1 LELVKRILF
10 GTKIQKNTI
19 IGTSFII
26 LLLKYDGFVRK
37 KYYICHQNII
47 FTPTTKKT
55 MSALISVIPILL
67 LIVLMMG
74 FKVSGYR
81 SAITTLIVTI
91 LLSLFAVPAMS
102 IIPEKYADTSI
113 LGITLWSI
121 VEGLL
126 KACFPIILIIICAIF
141 SYNILCETKEVETIK
156 AQFIQMTSD
165 KGLLVLLLTWGL
177 GGVLEGMAGFGTAVA
192 IPAAILIG
200 LGFKPMFS
208 AVICLVAN
216 TVAVGFG
223 AVGLPATTLANQVAA
238 SGVATPEELC
248 EVATFIILQ
257 LSLMFFI
264 TPFLILMMT
273 DKTKILKNI
282 CIALFVGTCS
292 IIVQFC
298 CAHWIGPETP
308 AILGSV
314 AAIFAMLIYNKLFI
328 HDENPADEV
337 IVEKKKLGIAKTLK
351 AWSVYGLIIFFILI
365 SSKIVPPVN
374 DLLSNTLVTKFDIPV
389 IGNTFKFGWLS
400 NAGLMIFL
408 GAVIGGMIQGMSL
421 SSLMNLLAKTTLNLQ
436 KTIVTICC
444 LVAIAMLMN
453 NTGMTND
460 IAKGLV
466 LLTGATFPFFAPLIG
481 SIGTFVTGSA
491 TNANILFGKLQATA
505 ASDLGLVNQ
514 GTFFGVT
521 GNETNWLAAANCAG
535 SEGGKLLSPQ
545 SIAIATAACNME
557 GQDGNIMR
565 KTMPFA
571 IFWILM
577 NGLIVFLGLHVI

>member
-1 LELVKRILF
+1 
-10 GTKIQKNTI
+10 
-19 IGTSFII
+19 
-26 LLLKYDGFVRK
+26 
-37 KYYICHQNII
+37 
-47 FTPTTKKT
+47 
-55 MSALISVIPILL
+55 MSALVSAIPILL

-74 FKVSGYR
+74 FKVSGYK
-81 SAITTLIVTI
+81 SAIVTLIVTVV
-91 LLSLFAVPAMS
+91 LALFAAPALG
-102 IIPEKYADTSI
+102 IVPEKYAQASI
-113 LGITLWSI
+113 VGITLWSV

-141 SYNILCETKEVETIK
+141 SYNILCETKEIETIK
-156 AQFIQMTSD
+156 TQFIQMTSD

-208 AVICLVAN
+208 AVICLIAN

-238 SGVATPEELC
+238 SGTATPEELC

-264 TPFLILMMT
+264 TPFLILMLT
-273 DKTKILKNI
+273 DKTKVIKNI
-282 CIALFVGTCS
+282 CIALFVGSFS

-298 CAHWIGPETP
+298 CAHFIGPETP

-314 AAIFAMLIYNKLFI
+314 AAIAAMLIYNKLFI
-328 HDENPADEV
+328 HDENPNDEV
-337 IVEKKKLGIAKTLK
+337 KVEKKNFGLVKTLK

-374 DLLSNTLVTKFDIPV
+374 ELLGSTLVTKFELPV

-408 GAVIGGMIQGMSL
+408 GAMIGGLIQGMSIGAL
-421 SSLMNLLAKTTLNLQ
+421 LKLLAKTTLNLQ
-436 KTIVTICC
+436 KTVVTICC
-444 LVAIAMLMN
+444 LVAMAMLMN
-453 NTGMTND
+453 NVGMTND

-466 LLTGATFPFFAPLIG
+466 MLTGVAFPFFAPLIG

-505 ASDLGLVNQ
+505 ATDLGLVNQ
-514 GTFFGVT
+514 GTFFGVS
-521 GNETNWLAAANCAG
+521 GSETNWLAAANCAG

-545 SIAIATAACNME
+545 SIAIATAACDME
-557 GQDGNIMR
+557 GQDGDIMR

-577 NGLIVFLGLHVI
+577 NGLMVFLGLHVI

>member
-1 LELVKRILF
+1 
-10 GTKIQKNTI
+10 
-19 IGTSFII
+19 
-26 LLLKYDGFVRK
+26 
-37 KYYICHQNII
+37 
-47 FTPTTKKT
+47 
-55 MSALISVIPILL
+55 MSALVCVIPILL

-74 FKVSGYR
+74 FNVSGYK
-81 SAITTLIVTI
+81 SAIITLIVTI
-91 LLSLFAVPAMS
+91 ILALFAAPAMG
-102 IIPEKYADTSI
+102 IVPEKYAEVGI
-113 LGITLWSI
+113 YGITLWSVI
-121 VEGLL
+121 EGLL

-141 SYNILCETKEVETIK
+141 SYNILCETKEIETIK
-156 AQFIQMTSD
+156 TQFIQMTSD

-238 SGVATPEELC
+238 SGVAMPEELC

-257 LSLMFFI
+257 LSPMFFI

-273 DKTKILKNI
+273 DRTKIVKNI
-282 CIALFVGTCS
+282 FIALFVGSFS
-292 IIVQFC
+292 IVVQFC
-298 CAHWIGPETP
+298 CAYFIGPETP

-314 AAIFAMLIYNKLFI
+314 AAIIAMLIYNKLFI
-328 HDENPADEV
+328 RNESPAEEV
-337 IVEKKKLGIAKTLK
+337 HVEKKKFGTTKTLK

-365 SSKIVPPVN
+365 SSKIVPPIN
-374 DLLSNTLVTKFDIPV
+374 ELLNQTLVTKFDLPI

-408 GAVIGGMIQGMSL
+408 GAVIGGLIQGMSL
-421 SSLMNLLAKTTLNLQ
+421 SKLMKLLANTTLNLQ
-436 KTIVTICC
+436 KTVVTICC
-444 LVAIAMLMN
+444 LVAMAMLMN

-466 LLTGATFPFFAPLIG
+466 LLTGAAFPFFAPLIG

-545 SIAIATAACNME
+545 SIAIATAACDME
-557 GQDGNIMR
+557 GQDGDIMR

-577 NGLIVFLGLHVI
+577 NGLMVFLGLHVI

>member
-1 LELVKRILF
+1 
-10 GTKIQKNTI
+10 
-19 IGTSFII
+19 
-26 LLLKYDGFVRK
+26 
-37 KYYICHQNII
+37 
-47 FTPTTKKT
+47 
-55 MSALISVIPILL
+55 
-67 LIVLMMG
+67 MMG
-74 FKVSGYR
+74 FKVSGYK
-81 SAITTLIVTI
+81 SAIVTLIVTI
-91 LLSLFAVPAMS
+91 LLALFAAPSLGIV
-102 IIPEKYADTSI
+102 PEKFADASI
-113 LGITLWSI
+113 VGVSIWSV

-141 SYNILCETKEVETIK
+141 SYNILCETKEIETIK
-156 AQFIQMTSD
+156 TQFIQMTSD

-238 SGVATPEELC
+238 EGVASPEMLC
-248 EVATFIILQ
+248 EVATFIIVQ
-257 LSLMFFI
+257 LALMFYI

-273 DKTKILKNI
+273 DRKKVVKNI
-282 CIALFVGTCS
+282 TLALFVGTFS
-292 IIVQFC
+292 ILVQFC
-298 CAHWIGPETP
+298 CAHFIGPETP

-314 AAIFAMLIYNKLFI
+314 AAIIAMLIYNKLFI
-328 HDENPADEV
+328 HDEDASDEV
-337 IVEKKKLGIAKTLK
+337 IVEKKKFGTAKTLK

-365 SSKIVPPVN
+365 SSKIVPAIN
-374 DLLSNTLVTKFDIPV
+374 TALNSTLVTQFNLPV
-389 IGNTFKFGWLS
+389 TGNTFKFGWLS

-408 GAVIGGMIQGMSL
+408 GAVIGGMIQGL
-421 SSLMNLLAKTTLNLQ
+421 SFGKLMKLLCKTTINLQ
-436 KTIVTICC
+436 KTAVTICC
-444 LVAIAMLMN
+444 LVAMAMLMN

-466 LLTGATFPFFAPLIG
+466 ALTGTFFPFFAPLIG

-514 GTFFGVT
+514 GTFFGVS

-545 SIAIATAACNME
+545 SIAIATAACDME
-557 GQDGNIMR
+557 GQDGEIMR

-577 NGLIVFLGLHVI
+577 NGLMVFLGLHVF

>member
-1 LELVKRILF
+1 
-10 GTKIQKNTI
+10 
-19 IGTSFII
+19 
-26 LLLKYDGFVRK
+26 
-37 KYYICHQNII
+37 
-47 FTPTTKKT
+47 
-55 MSALISVIPILL
+55 MSALVSAIPILL

-74 FKVSGYR
+74 FKVSGYK
-81 SAITTLIVTI
+81 SAIITLIVTVV
-91 LLSLFAVPAMS
+91 LALFATPALG
-102 IIPEKYADTSI
+102 IVPEKYAQASI
-113 LGITLWSI
+113 VGITLWSV

-141 SYNILCETKEVETIK
+141 SYNILCETKEIETIK
-156 AQFIQMTSD
+156 TQFIQMTSD

-208 AVICLVAN
+208 AVICLIAN

-238 SGVATPEELC
+238 SGTATPEELC

-264 TPFLILMMT
+264 TPFLILMLT
-273 DKTKILKNI
+273 DKTKVVKNI
-282 CIALFVGTCS
+282 CIALFVGSFS

-298 CAHWIGPETP
+298 CAHFIGPETP

-314 AAIFAMLIYNKLFI
+314 AAIAAMLIYNKLFI
-328 HDENPADEV
+328 HDESANDTV
-337 IVEKKKLGIAKTLK
+337 QIEKKNFGLVKTLK

-374 DLLSNTLVTKFDIPV
+374 ELLGSTLVTKFELPV

-408 GAVIGGMIQGMSL
+408 GAMIGGLIQGMSIGAL
-421 SSLMNLLAKTTLNLQ
+421 LKLLAKTTLNLQ
-436 KTIVTICC
+436 KTVVTICC
-444 LVAIAMLMN
+444 LVAMAMLMN
-453 NTGMTND
+453 NVGMTND

-466 LLTGATFPFFAPLIG
+466 MLTGVAFPFFAPLIG

-505 ASDLGLVNQ
+505 ATDLGLVNQ
-514 GTFFGVT
+514 GTFFGVS
-521 GNETNWLAAANCAG
+521 GSETNWLAAANCAG

-545 SIAIATAACNME
+545 SIAIATAACDME
-557 GQDGNIMR
+557 GQDGDIMR

-577 NGLIVFLGLHVI
+577 NGLMVFLGLHVI

>member
-1 LELVKRILF
+1 
-10 GTKIQKNTI
+10 
-19 IGTSFII
+19 
-26 LLLKYDGFVRK
+26 
-37 KYYICHQNII
+37 
-47 FTPTTKKT
+47 
-55 MSALISVIPILL
+55 MSALVSVIPILL

-81 SAITTLIVTI
+81 SAIITLIVTI
-91 LLSLFAVPAMS
+91 LLALFAAPAMG
-102 IIPEKYADTSI
+102 IIPEKFANASI
-113 LGITLWSI
+113 FGITIWSV

-126 KACFPIILIIICAIF
+126 KACFPIILIIICAIY
-141 SYNILCETKEVETIK
+141 SYNILCETKEIETIK
-156 AQFIQMTSD
+156 TQFIQMTSD

-208 AVICLVAN
+208 AVICLIAN

-238 SGVATPEELC
+238 EGVASPEMLC
-248 EVATFIILQ
+248 EVATFIIIQ
-257 LSLMFFI
+257 LALMFYI

-273 DKTKILKNI
+273 DRKKIVKNI
-282 CIALFVGTCS
+282 SLALFVGTFS

-298 CAHWIGPETP
+298 CAHFIGPETP

-314 AAIFAMLIYNKLFI
+314 AAIIAMLIYNKLFI
-328 HDENPADEV
+328 REEAAADEV
-337 IVEKKKLGIAKTLK
+337 KVEKKSFGLSKTLK

-365 SSKIVPPVN
+365 SSKIVPSIN
-374 DLLSNTLVTKFDIPV
+374 ELLNKTLVTQFSLPV
-389 IGNTFKFGWLS
+389 TGNGFKFGWLS

-408 GAVIGGMIQGMSL
+408 GATIGGMVQGMSFGK
-421 SSLMNLLAKTTLNLQ
+421 LMKLLAKTTINLQ
-436 KTIVTICC
+436 KTAVTICC
-444 LVAIAMLMN
+444 LVAMAMLMN

-466 LLTGATFPFFAPLIG
+466 ALTGSFFPFFAPLIG

-505 ASDLGLVNQ
+505 ASDLGLVNNS
-514 GTFFGVT
+514 TFFGVP

-557 GQDGNIMR
+557 GQDGDIMR

-577 NGLIVFLGLHVI
+577 NGLMVFLGLHVF

>member
-1 LELVKRILF
+1 M
-10 GTKIQKNTI
+10 T
-19 IGTSFII
+19 
-26 LLLKYDGFVRK
+26 
-37 KYYICHQNII
+37 
-47 FTPTTKKT
+47 
-55 MSALISVIPILL
+55 ALISVIPILL

-74 FKVSGYR
+74 FKVSGYK
-81 SAITTLIVTI
+81 SAIITLIVTI
-91 LLSLFAVPAMS
+91 LLALFAVPSMG
-102 IIPEKYADTSI
+102 IIPEKFADVSI
-113 LGITLWSI
+113 YGITLWSV
-121 VEGLL
+121 VEGFL
-126 KACFPIILIIICAIF
+126 KACFTIILIIICAIF
-141 SYNILCETKEVETIK
+141 SYNILCETKEIETIK
-156 AQFIQMTSD
+156 TQFIQMTSD

-273 DKTKILKNI
+273 DRTKILKNLT
-282 CIALFVGTCS
+282 IALFVGTFS
-292 IIVQFC
+292 IVVQFC
-298 CAHWIGPETP
+298 CAHFIGPETP

-314 AAIFAMLIYNKLFI
+314 AAIIAMLIYNKLFI

-337 IVEKKKLGIAKTLK
+337 IVEKKKTVSTSLQFGTVKTLK

-374 DLLSNTLVTKFDIPV
+374 ELLNNTLVTKFDLPV

-408 GAVIGGMIQGMSL
+408 GAVIGGLIQGMSFGR
-421 SSLMNLLAKTTLNLQ
+421 LMKLLAKTTLNLQ
-436 KTIVTICC
+436 KTVVTICC
-444 LVAIAMLMN
+444 LVAMAMLMN

-466 LLTGATFPFFAPLIG
+466 MLTGAAFPFFAPLIG

-514 GTFFGVT
+514 GTFFGVS

-535 SEGGKLLSPQ
+535 SEGGKLLSP
-545 SIAIATAACNME
+545 
-557 GQDGNIMR
+557 
-565 KTMPFA
+565 
-571 IFWILM
+571 
-577 NGLIVFLGLHVI
+577 

>member
-1 LELVKRILF
+1 MAA
-10 GTKIQKNTI
+10 I
-19 IGTSFII
+19 ISAIPVI
-26 LLLKYDGFVRK
+26 LLF
-37 KYYICHQNII
+37 
-47 FTPTTKKT
+47 
-55 MSALISVIPILL
+55 
-67 LIVLMMG
+67 VLMMG
-74 FKVSGYR
+74 LRVSGWK
-81 SAITTLIVTI
+81 SALITLIVTI
-91 LLSLFAVPAMS
+91 LLSLFAAPALG
-102 IIPEKYADTSI
+102 IIPEKYAEASI
-113 LGITLWSI
+113 YAVTGWSV

-141 SYNILCETKEVETIK
+141 SYNILCETKEIETIK
-156 AQFIQMTSD
+156 TQFIQLTPD
-165 KGLLVLLLTWGL
+165 KGLLVLLLTWGF

-223 AVGLPATTLANQVAA
+223 AVGLPATTLANQVADGTA
-238 SGVATPEELC
+238 SPEMLS

-257 LSLMFFI
+257 LSLMFYI

-273 DKTKILKNI
+273 DRKKILKNI
-282 CIALFVGTCS
+282 AIALFVGTFS

-298 CAHWIGPETP
+298 CAHFLGPETP

-314 AAIFAMLIYNKLFI
+314 AAIIAMLIYNKLFI

-337 IVEKKKLGIAKTLK
+337 IVEKKKFGTAKTLR

-374 DLLSNTLVTKFDIPV
+374 ELLKTTLVTKFDMPV
-389 IGNTFKFGWLS
+389 IGNTFSFGWLS

-408 GAVIGGMIQGMSL
+408 GAVLGGMIQGL
-421 SSLMNLLAKTTLNLQ
+421 SFRKLMRMLAKTTIALQ
-436 KTIVTICC
+436 KTALTICC
-444 LVAIAMLMN
+444 LVALAMLMN
-453 NTGMTND
+453 NTGMTLA
-460 IAKGLV
+460 IATGLV
-466 LLTGATFPFFAPLIG
+466 ALTGPVYPFFAPLIG

-491 TNANILFGKLQATA
+491 TSANILFGKLQAA
-505 ASDLGLVNQ
+505 AAGQLGLVND

-521 GNETNWLAAANCAG
+521 GNETNWLASANCAG

-545 SIAIATAACNME
+545 SIAIATAACDME
-557 GQDGNIMR
+557 GQDGDIMR
-565 KTMPFA
+565 KTLPFA

-577 NGLIVFLGLHVI
+577 NGLMVFLGLHVI

>member
-1 LELVKRILF
+1 
-10 GTKIQKNTI
+10 
-19 IGTSFII
+19 
-26 LLLKYDGFVRK
+26 
-37 KYYICHQNII
+37 
-47 FTPTTKKT
+47 
-55 MSALISVIPILL
+55 MSALVSAIPILL

-74 FKVSGYR
+74 FKVSGYK
-81 SAITTLIVTI
+81 SAIVTLIVTVV
-91 LLSLFAVPAMS
+91 LALFAAPALG
-102 IIPEKYADTSI
+102 IVPEKYAQASI
-113 LGITLWSI
+113 VGITLWSV

-141 SYNILCETKEVETIK
+141 SYNILCETKEIETIK
-156 AQFIQMTSD
+156 TQFIQMTSD

-208 AVICLVAN
+208 AVICLIAN

-238 SGVATPEELC
+238 SGTATPEELC

-264 TPFLILMMT
+264 TPFLILMLT
-273 DKTKILKNI
+273 DKTKVIKNI
-282 CIALFVGTCS
+282 CIALFVGSFS

-298 CAHWIGPETP
+298 CAHFIGPETP

-314 AAIFAMLIYNKLFI
+314 AAIAAMLIYNKLFI
-328 HDENPADEV
+328 HDESANDTV
-337 IVEKKKLGIAKTLK
+337 QIEKKNFGLVKTLK

-374 DLLSNTLVTKFDIPV
+374 ELLGSTLVTKFDLPV

-408 GAVIGGMIQGMSL
+408 GAVIGGLIQGMSIGAL
-421 SSLMNLLAKTTLNLQ
+421 LKLLAKTTLNLQ
-436 KTIVTICC
+436 KTVVTICC
-444 LVAIAMLMN
+444 LVAMAMLMN
-453 NTGMTND
+453 NVGMTND

-466 LLTGATFPFFAPLIG
+466 MLTGVAFPFFAPLIG

-505 ASDLGLVNQ
+505 ATDLGLVNQ
-514 GTFFGVT
+514 GTFFGVS
-521 GNETNWLAAANCAG
+521 GSETNWLAAANCAG

-545 SIAIATAACNME
+545 SIAIATAACDME
-557 GQDGNIMR
+557 GQDGDIMR

-577 NGLIVFLGLHVI
+577 NGLMVFLGLHVI

>member
-1 LELVKRILF
+1 
-10 GTKIQKNTI
+10 
-19 IGTSFII
+19 
-26 LLLKYDGFVRK
+26 
-37 KYYICHQNII
+37 
-47 FTPTTKKT
+47 
-55 MSALISVIPILL
+55 MSALVSAIPILL

-74 FKVSGYR
+74 FKVSGYK
-81 SAITTLIVTI
+81 SAIITLAVTI
-91 LLSLFAVPAMS
+91 VLALFAVPALG
-102 IIPEKYADTSI
+102 IVPEKYAGVSI
-113 LGITLWSI
+113 YGITLWSV

-141 SYNILCETKEVETIK
+141 SYNILCETREIETIK
-156 AQFIQMTSD
+156 TQFIQMTSD

-273 DKTKILKNI
+273 DRTKIVKNVS
-282 CIALFVGTCS
+282 IALFVGTFS

-314 AAIFAMLIYNKLFI
+314 AAIIAMLIYNKLFI
-328 HDENPADEV
+328 RDEDAKDEV
-337 IVEKKKLGIAKTLK
+337 IVEKHKFGLAKTLK

-374 DLLSNTLVTKFDIPV
+374 ELLNQTLVTKFDLPV

-400 NAGLMIFL
+400 NAGLMILL

-421 SSLMNLLAKTTLNLQ
+421 GSLMKLLAKTTVNLQ
-436 KTIVTICC
+436 KTVVTICC
-444 LVAIAMLMN
+444 LVAMAMLMN

-466 LLTGATFPFFAPLIG
+466 LLTGAAFPFFAPLIG

-505 ASDLGLVNQ
+505 AADLGLVNQ
-514 GTFFGVT
+514 GSFFGVT

-545 SIAIATAACNME
+545 SIAIATAACDME
-557 GQDGNIMR
+557 GQDGDIMR

-571 IFWILM
+571 VFWILM
-577 NGLIVFLGLHVI
+577 NGLMVFLGLHVI

>member
-1 LELVKRILF
+1 
-10 GTKIQKNTI
+10 
-19 IGTSFII
+19 
-26 LLLKYDGFVRK
+26 
-37 KYYICHQNII
+37 
-47 FTPTTKKT
+47 
-55 MSALISVIPILL
+55 MSALVSAIPILL

-74 FKVSGYR
+74 FKVSGYK
-81 SAITTLIVTI
+81 SAIVTLIVTVV
-91 LLSLFAVPAMS
+91 LALFAAPALG
-102 IIPEKYADTSI
+102 IVPEKYAQASI
-113 LGITLWSI
+113 VGITLWSV

-141 SYNILCETKEVETIK
+141 SYNILCETKEIETIK
-156 AQFIQMTSD
+156 TQFIQMTSD

-208 AVICLVAN
+208 AVICLIAN

-238 SGVATPEELC
+238 SGTATPEELC

-264 TPFLILMMT
+264 TPFLILMLT
-273 DKTKILKNI
+273 DKTKVIKNI
-282 CIALFVGTCS
+282 CIALFVGSFS

-298 CAHWIGPETP
+298 CAYFIGPETP

-314 AAIFAMLIYNKLFI
+314 AAIAAMLIYNKLFI
-328 HDENPADEV
+328 HDESANDTV
-337 IVEKKKLGIAKTLK
+337 QIEKKNFGLVKTLK

-374 DLLSNTLVTKFDIPV
+374 ELLGSTLVTKFELPV
-389 IGNTFKFGWLS
+389 IGNTSKFGWVS

-408 GAVIGGMIQGMSL
+408 GAVIGGLIQGMSIGAL
-421 SSLMNLLAKTTLNLQ
+421 LKLLAKTTLNLQ
-436 KTIVTICC
+436 KTVVTICC
-444 LVAIAMLMN
+444 LVAMAMLMN
-453 NTGMTND
+453 NVGMTND

-466 LLTGATFPFFAPLIG
+466 MLTGVAFPFFAPLIG

-505 ASDLGLVNQ
+505 ATDLGLVNQ
-514 GTFFGVT
+514 GTFFGVS
-521 GNETNWLAAANCAG
+521 GSETNWLAAANCAG

-545 SIAIATAACNME
+545 SIAIATAACDME
-557 GQDGNIMR
+557 GQDGDIMR

-577 NGLIVFLGLHVI
+577 NGLMVFLGLHVI

>member
-1 LELVKRILF
+1 M
-10 GTKIQKNTI
+10 T
-19 IGTSFII
+19 
-26 LLLKYDGFVRK
+26 
-37 KYYICHQNII
+37 
-47 FTPTTKKT
+47 
-55 MSALISVIPILL
+55 ALISVIPILL
-67 LIVLMMG
+67 LIILMMG
-74 FKVSGYR
+74 FKVSGYT
-81 SAITTLIVTI
+81 SAMITLVVTI
-91 LLSLFAVPAMS
+91 LLALFVVPSMGILPERFAEAS
-102 IIPEKYADTSI
+102 IY
-113 LGITLWSI
+113 GITLWSV

-141 SYNILCETKEVETIK
+141 SYNILCETKEIETIK
-156 AQFIQMTSD
+156 TQFIQMTSD

-238 SGVATPEELC
+238 SGTATPEELC

-273 DKTKILKNI
+273 DRKKIMKNI
-282 CIALFVGTCS
+282 SIALFVGFCS

-314 AAIFAMLIYNKLFI
+314 AAIAAMLIYDKLFLRKKN
-328 HDENPADEV
+328 ETEKVVVESQV
-337 IVEKKKLGIAKTLK
+337 IGIGKTLK

-365 SSKIVPPVN
+365 SSKIVPSVN
-374 DLLSNTLVTKFDIPV
+374 ELLNTTLVTKFELPV

-408 GAVIGGMIQGMSL
+408 GAVIGGMIQGLSL
-421 SSLMNLLAKTTLNLQ
+421 GKLLKMLAKTTLNLQ
-436 KTIVTICC
+436 KTMITICC
-444 LVAIAMLMN
+444 LVAMAMLMN

-466 LLTGATFPFFAPLIG
+466 LLTGAAFPFFAPLIG

-514 GTFFGVT
+514 GTFFGVS

-545 SIAIATAACNME
+545 SIAIATAACDME
-557 GQDGNIMR
+557 GQDGDIMR

-577 NGLIVFLGLHVI
+577 NGLMVFLGLHVI

>member
-1 LELVKRILF
+1 
-10 GTKIQKNTI
+10 
-19 IGTSFII
+19 
-26 LLLKYDGFVRK
+26 
-37 KYYICHQNII
+37 
-47 FTPTTKKT
+47 
-55 MSALISVIPILL
+55 MSALVSAIPILL

-74 FKVSGYR
+74 FKVSGYK
-81 SAITTLIVTI
+81 SAIITLIVTVV
-91 LLSLFAVPAMS
+91 LALFATPALG
-102 IIPEKYADTSI
+102 IVPEKYAQASI
-113 LGITLWSI
+113 VGITLWSV

-141 SYNILCETKEVETIK
+141 SYNILCETKEIETIK
-156 AQFIQMTSD
+156 TQFIQMTSD

-208 AVICLVAN
+208 AVICLIAN

-238 SGVATPEELC
+238 SGTATPEELC

-264 TPFLILMMT
+264 TPFLILMLT
-273 DKTKILKNI
+273 DKTKVVKNI
-282 CIALFVGTCS
+282 CIALFVGSFS

-298 CAHWIGPETP
+298 CAHFIGPETP

-314 AAIFAMLIYNKLFI
+314 AAIAAMLIYNKLFI
-328 HDENPADEV
+328 HDESANDTV
-337 IVEKKKLGIAKTLK
+337 QIEKKNFGLVKTLK

-374 DLLSNTLVTKFDIPV
+374 ELLGSTLVTKFDLPV

-408 GAVIGGMIQGMSL
+408 GAVIGGLIQGMSIGAL
-421 SSLMNLLAKTTLNLQ
+421 LKLLAKTTLNLQ
-436 KTIVTICC
+436 KTVVTICC
-444 LVAIAMLMN
+444 LVAMAMLMN
-453 NTGMTND
+453 NVGMTND

-466 LLTGATFPFFAPLIG
+466 MLTGVAFPFFAPLIG

-505 ASDLGLVNQ
+505 ATDLGLVNQ
-514 GTFFGVT
+514 GTFFGVS
-521 GNETNWLAAANCAG
+521 GSETNWLAAANCAG

-545 SIAIATAACNME
+545 SIAIATAACDME
-557 GQDGNIMR
+557 GQDGDIMR

-577 NGLIVFLGLHVI
+577 NGLMVFLGLHVI

>member
-1 LELVKRILF
+1 M
-10 GTKIQKNTI
+10 T
-19 IGTSFII
+19 
-26 LLLKYDGFVRK
+26 
-37 KYYICHQNII
+37 
-47 FTPTTKKT
+47 
-55 MSALISVIPILL
+55 ALISVIPILL

-74 FKVSGYR
+74 FKVSGYK
-81 SAITTLIVTI
+81 SAMITLAVTI
-91 LLSLFAVPAMS
+91 VLALFVVPTMG
-102 IIPEKYADTSI
+102 IVPEKYAEVSI
-113 LGITLWSI
+113 YDITLWSV

-126 KACFPIILIIICAIF
+126 KACFPIILIIIFAIF
-141 SYNILCETKEVETIK
+141 SYNILCETKEIETIK
-156 AQFIQMTSD
+156 TQFIQMTSD

-192 IPAAILIG
+192 IPAAILIS

-238 SGVATPEELC
+238 SGVASPEELC

-264 TPFLILMMT
+264 TPFIILTMT
-273 DKTKILKNI
+273 DRKKILKNL
-282 CIALFVGTCS
+282 CIALFVGSFS
-292 IIVQFC
+292 IVVQFC
-298 CAHWIGPETP
+298 CAYFIGPETP

-314 AAIFAMLIYNKLFI
+314 AAICAMLIYDKLFLRKKK
-328 HDENPADEV
+328 NANAV
-337 IVEKKKLGIAKTLK
+337 VVEKKTFGLAKTLK

-374 DLLSNTLVTKFDIPV
+374 ELLGTTLVTQFELPI

-408 GAVIGGMIQGMSL
+408 GAVIGGMIQGLSL
-421 SSLMNLLAKTTLNLQ
+421 GKLMKMLGKTTLNLQ
-436 KTIVTICC
+436 KTVVTICC
-444 LVAIAMLMN
+444 LVAMAMLMN

-466 LLTGATFPFFAPLIG
+466 LLTGASFPFFAPLIG

-514 GTFFGVT
+514 GTFFGVS

-545 SIAIATAACNME
+545 SIAIATAACDME
-557 GQDGNIMR
+557 GKDGDIMR

-577 NGLIVFLGLHVI
+577 NGLMVFLGLHVF

>member
-1 LELVKRILF
+1 MTAI
-10 GTKIQKNTI
+10 
-19 IGTSFII
+19 
-26 LLLKYDGFVRK
+26 
-37 KYYICHQNII
+37 
-47 FTPTTKKT
+47 
-55 MSALISVIPILL
+55 ISVIPILL

-81 SAITTLIVTI
+81 SAVVTLIVTVA
-91 LLSLFAVPAMS
+91 LALFAVPSMG
-102 IIPEKYADTSI
+102 IMPEKFAEASVFEV
-113 LGITLWSI
+113 TLWSVI
-121 VEGLL
+121 EGLL
-126 KACFPIILIIICAIF
+126 KACFPIILIIIFAIF
-141 SYNILCETKEVETIK
+141 SYNILCETKEIENIK
-156 AQFIQMTSD
+156 TQFIQMTSD

-192 IPAAILIG
+192 IPAAILIS

-238 SGVATPEELC
+238 SGVATPDELC

-257 LSLMFFI
+257 LSLMFYI
-264 TPFLILMMT
+264 TPFLILTMT
-273 DKTKILKNI
+273 DRKKILKNLG
-282 CIALFVGTCS
+282 IALFVGTFS
-292 IIVQFC
+292 IVVQFC
-298 CAHWIGPETP
+298 CAHFIGPETP

-314 AAIFAMLIYNKLFI
+314 AAICAMLIYNKLFI
-328 HDENPADEV
+328 ASHSSPEGP
-337 IVEKKKLGIAKTLK
+337 KMGMLKTLK

-374 DLLSNTLVTKFDIPV
+374 ELLNQSLVTKFDLPV

-408 GAVIGGMIQGMSL
+408 GAMIGGMIQGL
-421 SSLMNLLAKTTLNLQ
+421 SFKKLMTMLAKTTVSLQ
-436 KTIVTICC
+436 KTVVTICC
-444 LVAIAMLMN
+444 LVAMAMLMN

-466 LLTGATFPFFAPLIG
+466 SLTGDAFPFFAPLIG

-491 TNANILFGKLQATA
+491 TNANILFGKLQATVA
-505 ASDLGLVNQ
+505 HDLGLMNQ
-514 GTFFGVT
+514 GTFFGIS
-521 GNETNWLAAANCAG
+521 GSETNWLAAANCAG

-557 GQDGNIMR
+557 GKDGDIMR
-565 KTMPFA
+565 QTMPFA
-571 IFWILM
+571 VFWILM
-577 NGLIVFLGLHVI
+577 NGLMVFLGLHVI

>member
-1 LELVKRILF
+1 
-10 GTKIQKNTI
+10 
-19 IGTSFII
+19 
-26 LLLKYDGFVRK
+26 
-37 KYYICHQNII
+37 
-47 FTPTTKKT
+47 
-55 MSALISVIPILL
+55 MSALVSAIPILL

-74 FKVSGYR
+74 FKVSGYK
-81 SAITTLIVTI
+81 SAIVTLIVTVV
-91 LLSLFAVPAMS
+91 LALFAAPALG
-102 IIPEKYADTSI
+102 IVPEKYAQASI
-113 LGITLWSI
+113 VGITLWSV

-141 SYNILCETKEVETIK
+141 SYNILCETKEIETIK
-156 AQFIQMTSD
+156 TQFIQMTSD

-208 AVICLVAN
+208 AVICLIAN

-238 SGVATPEELC
+238 SGTATPEELC

-264 TPFLILMMT
+264 TPFLILMLT
-273 DKTKILKNI
+273 DKTKVVKNI
-282 CIALFVGTCS
+282 CIALFVGSFS

-298 CAHWIGPETP
+298 CAHFIGPETP

-314 AAIFAMLIYNKLFI
+314 AAIAAMLIYNKLFI
-328 HDENPADEV
+328 HDESANDTV
-337 IVEKKKLGIAKTLK
+337 QIEKKNFGLVKTLK

-374 DLLSNTLVTKFDIPV
+374 ELLGSTLVTKFELPV

-408 GAVIGGMIQGMSL
+408 GAMIGGLIQGMSIGAL
-421 SSLMNLLAKTTLNLQ
+421 LKLLAKTTLNLQ
-436 KTIVTICC
+436 KTVVTICC
-444 LVAIAMLMN
+444 LVAMAMLMN
-453 NTGMTND
+453 NVGMTND

-466 LLTGATFPFFAPLIG
+466 MLTGVAFPFFAPLIG

-505 ASDLGLVNQ
+505 AADLGLVNQ
-514 GTFFGVT
+514 GTFFGVS
-521 GNETNWLAAANCAG
+521 GSETNWLAAANCAG

-545 SIAIATAACNME
+545 SIAIATAACDME
-557 GQDGNIMR
+557 GQDGDIMR

-577 NGLIVFLGLHVI
+577 NGLMVFLGLHVI

>member
-1 LELVKRILF
+1 
-10 GTKIQKNTI
+10 
-19 IGTSFII
+19 
-26 LLLKYDGFVRK
+26 
-37 KYYICHQNII
+37 
-47 FTPTTKKT
+47 
-55 MSALISVIPILL
+55 MSALVSAIPILL

-74 FKVSGYR
+74 FKVSGYK
-81 SAITTLIVTI
+81 SAIVTLIVTVV
-91 LLSLFAVPAMS
+91 LALFAAPALG
-102 IIPEKYADTSI
+102 IVPEKYAQASI
-113 LGITLWSI
+113 VGITLWSV

-141 SYNILCETKEVETIK
+141 SYNILCETKEIETIK
-156 AQFIQMTSD
+156 TQFIQMTSD

-208 AVICLVAN
+208 AVICLIAN

-238 SGVATPEELC
+238 SGTATPEELC

-264 TPFLILMMT
+264 TPFLILMLT
-273 DKTKILKNI
+273 DKTKVVKNI
-282 CIALFVGTCS
+282 CIALFVGSFS

-298 CAHWIGPETP
+298 CAHFIGPETP

-314 AAIFAMLIYNKLFI
+314 AAIAAMLIYNKLFI
-328 HDENPADEV
+328 HDENPNDEV
-337 IVEKKKLGIAKTLK
+337 KVEKQNFGLVKTLK

-374 DLLSNTLVTKFDIPV
+374 ELLGSTLVTKFELPV

-408 GAVIGGMIQGMSL
+408 GAVIGGLIQGMSIGAL
-421 SSLMNLLAKTTLNLQ
+421 LKLLAKTTLNLQ
-436 KTIVTICC
+436 KTVVTICC
-444 LVAIAMLMN
+444 LVAMAMLMN
-453 NTGMTND
+453 NVGMTND

-466 LLTGATFPFFAPLIG
+466 MLTGVAFPFFAPLIG

-505 ASDLGLVNQ
+505 ATDLGLVNQ
-514 GTFFGVT
+514 GTFFGVS
-521 GNETNWLAAANCAG
+521 GSETNWLAAANCAG

-545 SIAIATAACNME
+545 SIAIATAACDME
-557 GQDGNIMR
+557 GQDGDIMR

-577 NGLIVFLGLHVI
+577 NGLMVFLGLHVI

>member
-1 LELVKRILF
+1 
-10 GTKIQKNTI
+10 
-19 IGTSFII
+19 
-26 LLLKYDGFVRK
+26 
-37 KYYICHQNII
+37 
-47 FTPTTKKT
+47 
-55 MSALISVIPILL
+55 MSALVSAIPILL

-74 FKVSGYR
+74 FKVSGYK
-81 SAITTLIVTI
+81 SAIVTLIVTVV
-91 LLSLFAVPAMS
+91 LALFAAPALG
-102 IIPEKYADTSI
+102 IVPEKYAQASI
-113 LGITLWSI
+113 VGITLWSV

-141 SYNILCETKEVETIK
+141 SYNILCETKEIETIK
-156 AQFIQMTSD
+156 TQFIQMTSD

-208 AVICLVAN
+208 AVICLIAN

-238 SGVATPEELC
+238 SGTATPEELC

-264 TPFLILMMT
+264 TPFLILMLT
-273 DKTKILKNI
+273 DKTKVVKNI
-282 CIALFVGTCS
+282 CIALFVGSFS

-298 CAHWIGPETP
+298 CAHFIGPETP

-314 AAIFAMLIYNKLFI
+314 AAIAAMLIYNKLFI
-328 HDENPADEV
+328 HDENPNDEV
-337 IVEKKKLGIAKTLK
+337 KVEKKNFGLVKTLK

-374 DLLSNTLVTKFDIPV
+374 ELLGSTLVTKFELPV

-408 GAVIGGMIQGMSL
+408 GAVIGGLIQGMSIGAL
-421 SSLMNLLAKTTLNLQ
+421 LKLLAKTTLNLQ
-436 KTIVTICC
+436 KTVVTICC
-444 LVAIAMLMN
+444 LVAMAMLMN
-453 NTGMTND
+453 NVGMTND

-466 LLTGATFPFFAPLIG
+466 MLTGVAFPFFAPLIG

-505 ASDLGLVNQ
+505 ATDLGLVNQ
-514 GTFFGVT
+514 GTFFGVS
-521 GNETNWLAAANCAG
+521 GSETNWLAAANCAG

-545 SIAIATAACNME
+545 SIAIATAACDME
-557 GQDGNIMR
+557 GQDGDIMR

-577 NGLIVFLGLHVI
+577 NGLMVFLGLHVI

>member
-1 LELVKRILF
+1 MTAF
-10 GTKIQKNTI
+10 
-19 IGTSFII
+19 
-26 LLLKYDGFVRK
+26 
-37 KYYICHQNII
+37 
-47 FTPTTKKT
+47 
-55 MSALISVIPILL
+55 ISVIPILL

-81 SAITTLIVTI
+81 SAIVTLIVTV
-91 LLSLFAVPAMS
+91 LLALFAVPAMG
-102 IIPEKYADTSI
+102 IIPEKFANASI
-113 LGITLWSI
+113 VGITCWSV

-141 SYNILCETKEVETIK
+141 SYNILCETKEIETIK

-165 KGLLVLLLTWGL
+165 KGLLVLLLGL

-238 SGVATPEELC
+238 SGTATPEELC

-257 LSLMFFI
+257 LSLMFYI

-282 CIALFVGTCS
+282 TIALFVGTCS
-292 IIVQFC
+292 IVVQFC

-314 AAIFAMLIYNKLFI
+314 AAIAAMLLYDKLFLR
-328 HDENPADEV
+328 HEAEKDTV
-337 IVEKKKLGIAKTLK
+337 HVEHQKFGIAKTLK

-365 SSKIVPPVN
+365 SSKIVPSVN
-374 DLLSNTLVTKFDIPV
+374 EVLNTTLVTKFELPV

-408 GAVIGGMIQGMSL
+408 GAVIGGLIQGMSFGK
-421 SSLMNLLAKTTLNLQ
+421 LMKLLAKTTLNLQ
-436 KTIVTICC
+436 KTVVTICC
-444 LVAIAMLMN
+444 LVAMAMLMN

-466 LLTGATFPFFAPLIG
+466 LLTGAAFPFFAPLIG

-521 GNETNWLAAANCAG
+521 GSETNWLAAANCAG

-545 SIAIATAACNME
+545 SIAIATAACDME
-557 GQDGNIMR
+557 GQDGDIMR

-577 NGLIVFLGLHVI
+577 NGLMVFLGLHVI

>member
-1 LELVKRILF
+1 MTAF
-10 GTKIQKNTI
+10 
-19 IGTSFII
+19 
-26 LLLKYDGFVRK
+26 
-37 KYYICHQNII
+37 
-47 FTPTTKKT
+47 
-55 MSALISVIPILL
+55 ISVIPILL

-81 SAITTLIVTI
+81 SAIVTLIVTV
-91 LLSLFAVPAMS
+91 LLALFAVPAMG
-102 IIPEKYADTSI
+102 IIPEKFANASI
-113 LGITLWSI
+113 VGITCWSV

-141 SYNILCETKEVETIK
+141 SYNILCETKEIETIK

-165 KGLLVLLLTWGL
+165 KGLLVLLLT
-177 GGVLEGMAGFGTAVA
+177 
-192 IPAAILIG
+192 AAILIG

-238 SGVATPEELC
+238 SGTATPEELC

-257 LSLMFFI
+257 LSLMFYI

-282 CIALFVGTCS
+282 TIALFVGTCS
-292 IIVQFC
+292 IVVQFC

-314 AAIFAMLIYNKLFI
+314 AAIAAMLLYDKLFLR
-328 HDENPADEV
+328 HEAEKDTV
-337 IVEKKKLGIAKTLK
+337 HVEHQKFGIAKTLK

-365 SSKIVPPVN
+365 SSKIVPSVN
-374 DLLSNTLVTKFDIPV
+374 EVLNTTLVTKFELPV

-408 GAVIGGMIQGMSL
+408 GAVIGGLIQGMSFGK
-421 SSLMNLLAKTTLNLQ
+421 LMKLLAKTTLNLQ
-436 KTIVTICC
+436 KTVVTICC
-444 LVAIAMLMN
+444 LVAMAMLMN

-466 LLTGATFPFFAPLIG
+466 LLTGAAFPFFAPLIG

-521 GNETNWLAAANCAG
+521 GSETNWLAAANCAG

-545 SIAIATAACNME
+545 SIAIATAACDME
-557 GQDGNIMR
+557 GQDGDIMR

-577 NGLIVFLGLHVI
+577 NGLMVFLGLHVI

>member
-1 LELVKRILF
+1 
-10 GTKIQKNTI
+10 
-19 IGTSFII
+19 
-26 LLLKYDGFVRK
+26 
-37 KYYICHQNII
+37 
-47 FTPTTKKT
+47 
-55 MSALISVIPILL
+55 MSALVSAIPILL

-74 FKVSGYR
+74 FKVSGYK
-81 SAITTLIVTI
+81 SAIVTLIVTVV
-91 LLSLFAVPAMS
+91 LALFAAPALG
-102 IIPEKYADTSI
+102 IVPEKYAQASI
-113 LGITLWSI
+113 VGITLWSV

-141 SYNILCETKEVETIK
+141 SYNILCETKEIETIK
-156 AQFIQMTSD
+156 TQFIQMTSD

-208 AVICLVAN
+208 AVICLIAN

-238 SGVATPEELC
+238 NGTATPEELC

-264 TPFLILMMT
+264 TPFLILMLT
-273 DKTKILKNI
+273 DKTKVIKNI
-282 CIALFVGTCS
+282 CIALFVGSFS

-298 CAHWIGPETP
+298 CAHFIGPETP

-314 AAIFAMLIYNKLFI
+314 AAIAAMLIYNKLFI
-328 HDENPADEV
+328 HDESANDTV
-337 IVEKKKLGIAKTLK
+337 QIEKKNFGLVKTLK

-374 DLLSNTLVTKFDIPV
+374 ELLGSTLVTKFELPV
-389 IGNTFKFGWLS
+389 IGNIFKFGWLS

-408 GAVIGGMIQGMSL
+408 GAMIGGLIQGMSIGAL
-421 SSLMNLLAKTTLNLQ
+421 LKLLAKTTLNLQ
-436 KTIVTICC
+436 KTVVTICC
-444 LVAIAMLMN
+444 LVAMAMLMN
-453 NTGMTND
+453 NVGMTND

-466 LLTGATFPFFAPLIG
+466 MLTGVAFPFFAPLIG

-505 ASDLGLVNQ
+505 ATDLGLVNQ
-514 GTFFGVT
+514 GTFFGVS
-521 GNETNWLAAANCAG
+521 GSETNWLAAANCAG

-545 SIAIATAACNME
+545 SIAIATAACDME
-557 GQDGNIMR
+557 GQDGDIMR

-577 NGLIVFLGLHVI
+577 NGLMVFLGLHVI

>member
-1 LELVKRILF
+1 
-10 GTKIQKNTI
+10 
-19 IGTSFII
+19 
-26 LLLKYDGFVRK
+26 
-37 KYYICHQNII
+37 
-47 FTPTTKKT
+47 
-55 MSALISVIPILL
+55 MSAFVSVIPIVL

-74 FKVSGYR
+74 FKVSGFK
-81 SAITTLIVTI
+81 SAIVTLVVTI
-91 LLSLFAVPAMS
+91 LLALFAAPALDIVPARLADAS
-102 IIPEKYADTSI
+102 IYGVTA
-113 LGITLWSI
+113 WSI
-121 VEGLL
+121 VLGLL

-141 SYNILCETKEVETIK
+141 SYNILCETKEIETIK
-156 AQFIQMTSD
+156 TQFIQMTSD

-238 SGVATPEELC
+238 SGTASSEELC

-257 LSLMFFI
+257 LALMFFI

-273 DKTKILKNI
+273 DRKKILKNL
-282 CIALFVGTCS
+282 CIALFVGTFS

-298 CAHWIGPETP
+298 CAHFIGPETP

-314 AAIFAMLIYNKLFI
+314 AAIIAMLIYNKLFI
-328 HDENPADEV
+328 RNENPTDGV
-337 IVEKKKLGIAKTLK
+337 VVEKKNFGLSKTLK
-351 AWSVYGLIIFFILI
+351 AWSVYGLVIFFILI

-374 DLLSNTLVTKFDIPV
+374 ELLNSTLVTKFDMPV
-389 IGNTFKFGWLS
+389 LSTPNAAVSFKFGWLS
-400 NAGLMIFL
+400 NPGLMIFL
-408 GAVIGGMIQGMSL
+408 GAVIGGMIQGLSL
-421 SSLMNLLAKTTLNLQ
+421 GKLLKLLAKTTLSLQ
-436 KTIVTICC
+436 KTVVTICC
-444 LVAIAMLMN
+444 LVAMAMIMEY
-453 NTGMTND
+453 TGMTSD

-466 LLTGATFPFFAPLIG
+466 LLTGSAFPFFAPLIG

-491 TNANILFGKLQATA
+491 TNANILFGKLQAIA
-505 ASDLGLVNQ
+505 ANDLGLVNQ
-514 GTFFGVT
+514 GTFFGVS

-545 SIAIATAACNME
+545 SIAIATAACDME
-557 GQDGNIMR
+557 GQDGDIMR

-577 NGLIVFLGLHVI
+577 NGLMVYLGLHVF

>member
-1 LELVKRILF
+1 
-10 GTKIQKNTI
+10 
-19 IGTSFII
+19 
-26 LLLKYDGFVRK
+26 
-37 KYYICHQNII
+37 
-47 FTPTTKKT
+47 
-55 MSALISVIPILL
+55 MSALVSAIPILL

-74 FKVSGYR
+74 FKVSGYK
-81 SAITTLIVTI
+81 SAIITLIVTVV
-91 LLSLFAVPAMS
+91 LALFAAPALG
-102 IIPEKYADTSI
+102 IVPEKYAQASI
-113 LGITLWSI
+113 VGITLWSV

-141 SYNILCETKEVETIK
+141 SYNILCETKEIETIK
-156 AQFIQMTSD
+156 TQFIQMTSD

-208 AVICLVAN
+208 AVICLIAN

-238 SGVATPEELC
+238 SGTATPEELC

-264 TPFLILMMT
+264 TPFLILMLT
-273 DKTKILKNI
+273 DKTKVVKNI
-282 CIALFVGTCS
+282 CIALFVGSFS

-298 CAHWIGPETP
+298 CAHFIGPETP

-314 AAIFAMLIYNKLFI
+314 AAIAAMLIYNKLFI
-328 HDENPADEV
+328 HDESANDTV
-337 IVEKKKLGIAKTLK
+337 QIEKKNFGLVKTLK

-374 DLLSNTLVTKFDIPV
+374 ELLGSTLVTKFDLPV

-408 GAVIGGMIQGMSL
+408 GAMIGGLIQGMSIGAL
-421 SSLMNLLAKTTLNLQ
+421 LKLLAKTTLNLQ
-436 KTIVTICC
+436 KTVVTICC
-444 LVAIAMLMN
+444 LVAMAMLMN
-453 NTGMTND
+453 NVGMTND

-466 LLTGATFPFFAPLIG
+466 MLTGVAFPFFAPLIG
-481 SIGTFVTGSA
+481 SIGTFVPGSA

-505 ASDLGLVNQ
+505 ATDLGLVNQ
-514 GTFFGVT
+514 GTFFGVS
-521 GNETNWLAAANCAG
+521 GSETNWLAAANCAG

-545 SIAIATAACNME
+545 SIAIATAACDME
-557 GQDGNIMR
+557 GQDGDIMR

-577 NGLIVFLGLHVI
+577 NGLMVFLGLHVI

>member
-1 LELVKRILF
+1 M
-10 GTKIQKNTI
+10 T
-19 IGTSFII
+19 
-26 LLLKYDGFVRK
+26 
-37 KYYICHQNII
+37 
-47 FTPTTKKT
+47 
-55 MSALISVIPILL
+55 ALISVIPILL

-74 FKVSGYR
+74 FKVSGYK
-81 SAITTLIVTI
+81 SAMVTLVVTVV
-91 LLSLFAVPAMS
+91 LALFAVPSMG
-102 IIPEKYADTSI
+102 ILPEKFADTSI
-113 LGITLWSI
+113 YGITIWSI
-121 VEGLL
+121 IEGLL
-126 KACFPIILIIICAIF
+126 KACFPIIIIIICAIF
-141 SYNILCETKEVETIK
+141 SYNILCETKEIETIK
-156 AQFIQMTSD
+156 TQFIQMTSD

-192 IPAAILIG
+192 IPAAILIS

-257 LSLMFFI
+257 LALMFYI
-264 TPFLILMMT
+264 TPFLILTMT
-273 DKTKILKNI
+273 DRKKILKNI
-282 CIALFVGTCS
+282 CIALFVGTFS

-298 CAHWIGPETP
+298 CAHFIGPETP

-314 AAIFAMLIYNKLFI
+314 AAICAMLIYNKLFI
-328 HDENPADEV
+328 KDENPADEV
-337 IVEKKKLGIAKTLK
+337 IVEKKKFGLTKTLK

-365 SSKIVPPVN
+365 SSKIVPPMN
-374 DLLSNTLVTKFDIPV
+374 ELLSTTLVTSFELPV
-389 IGNTFKFGWLS
+389 TGNTFKFGWLS

-408 GAVIGGMIQGMSL
+408 GAVIGGLIQGL
-421 SSLMNLLAKTTLNLQ
+421 SFGRLMKLLAKTTLNLQ
-436 KTIVTICC
+436 KTVVTICC
-444 LVAIAMLMN
+444 LVAMAMLMN

-466 LLTGATFPFFAPLIG
+466 QLTGSIFPFFAPLIG

-505 ASDLGLVNQ
+505 AGDLGLVNQ
-514 GTFFGVT
+514 GTFFGVS

-557 GQDGNIMR
+557 GQDGDIMR

-577 NGLIVFLGLHVI
+577 NGLMVFLGLHVF

>member
-1 LELVKRILF
+1 MTALV
-10 GTKIQKNTI
+10 
-19 IGTSFII
+19 
-26 LLLKYDGFVRK
+26 
-37 KYYICHQNII
+37 
-47 FTPTTKKT
+47 
-55 MSALISVIPILL
+55 SAIPILL

-74 FKVSGYR
+74 FKQSGYK
-81 SAITTLIVTI
+81 SAMITLAVTI
-91 LLSLFAVPAMS
+91 LLALFAVPQMG
-102 IIPEKYADTSI
+102 IVPEKYACVSI
-113 LGITLWSI
+113 YGITLWSV

-141 SYNILCETKEVETIK
+141 SYNILCETKEIETIK
-156 AQFIQMTSD
+156 TQFIQMTSD

-192 IPAAILIG
+192 IPAAILIS

-238 SGVATPEELC
+238 SGTATPEELC

-264 TPFLILMMT
+264 TPFFILMMT
-273 DKTKILKNI
+273 DRTKILKNVS
-282 CIALFVGTCS
+282 IALFVGCVS
-292 IIVQFC
+292 IAVQFS

-314 AAIFAMLIYNKLFI
+314 GSIVAILIYNKLFLR
-328 HDENPADEV
+328 HERKNDTV
-337 IVEKKKLGIAKTLK
+337 HVEKQQFGLAKTLR
-351 AWSVYGLIIFFILI
+351 AWSIYGLIIFFILI

-374 DLLSNTLVTKFDIPV
+374 ELLNNTLVTKFELPV

-408 GAVIGGMIQGMSL
+408 GAVIGGMIQGL
-421 SSLMNLLAKTTLNLQ
+421 SFKRLMTMLAKTALTLQ
-436 KTIVTICC
+436 KTAVTICC
-444 LVAIAMLMN
+444 LVAMAMLMN

-466 LLTGATFPFFAPLIG
+466 LLTGAAFPFFAPLIG

-491 TNANILFGKLQATA
+491 TNANILFGKLQATVA
-505 ASDLGLVNQ
+505 NDLGLVNQ
-514 GTFFGVT
+514 GTFFGVS

-545 SIAIATAACNME
+545 SIAIATAACDME

-577 NGLIVFLGLHVI
+577 NGLMVFLGLHIL

>member
-1 LELVKRILF
+1 
-10 GTKIQKNTI
+10 
-19 IGTSFII
+19 
-26 LLLKYDGFVRK
+26 
-37 KYYICHQNII
+37 
-47 FTPTTKKT
+47 
-55 MSALISVIPILL
+55 MSALVSAIPILL

-74 FKVSGYR
+74 FKVSGYK
-81 SAITTLIVTI
+81 SAIVTLIVTVV
-91 LLSLFAVPAMS
+91 LALFAAPALG
-102 IIPEKYADTSI
+102 IVPEKYAQASI
-113 LGITLWSI
+113 VGITLWSV

-141 SYNILCETKEVETIK
+141 SYNILCETKEIETIK
-156 AQFIQMTSD
+156 TQFIQMTSD

-208 AVICLVAN
+208 AVICLIAN

-238 SGVATPEELC
+238 SGTATPEELC

-264 TPFLILMMT
+264 TPFLILMLT
-273 DKTKILKNI
+273 DKTKVVKNI
-282 CIALFVGTCS
+282 CIALFVGSFS

-298 CAHWIGPETP
+298 CAHFIGPETP

-314 AAIFAMLIYNKLFI
+314 AAIIAMLIYNKLFI
-328 HDENPADEV
+328 HDESANDTV
-337 IVEKKKLGIAKTLK
+337 QIEKKNFGLVKTLK

-374 DLLSNTLVTKFDIPV
+374 ELLGSTLVTKFELPV

-408 GAVIGGMIQGMSL
+408 GAMIGGLIQGMSIGAL
-421 SSLMNLLAKTTLNLQ
+421 LKLLAKTTLNLQ
-436 KTIVTICC
+436 KTVVTICC
-444 LVAIAMLMN
+444 LVAMAMLMN
-453 NTGMTND
+453 NVGMTND

-466 LLTGATFPFFAPLIG
+466 MLTGVAFPFFAPLIG

-505 ASDLGLVNQ
+505 ATDLGLVNQ
-514 GTFFGVT
+514 GTFFGVS
-521 GNETNWLAAANCAG
+521 GSETNWLAAANCAG

-545 SIAIATAACNME
+545 SIAIATAACDME
-557 GQDGNIMR
+557 GQDGDIMR

-577 NGLIVFLGLHVI
+577 NGLMVFLGLHVI

>member
-1 LELVKRILF
+1 
-10 GTKIQKNTI
+10 
-19 IGTSFII
+19 
-26 LLLKYDGFVRK
+26 
-37 KYYICHQNII
+37 
-47 FTPTTKKT
+47 
-55 MSALISVIPILL
+55 MSALVSVIPIVL

-74 FKVSGYR
+74 FKVSGYK
-81 SAITTLIVTI
+81 SAMITLVVTI
-91 LLSLFAVPAMS
+91 ILALFAAPAMG
-102 IIPEKYADTSI
+102 IVPEKYADASI
-113 LGITLWSI
+113 YGVTVWSV
-121 VEGLL
+121 VEGFL

-141 SYNILCETKEVETIK
+141 SYNILCETKEIETIK
-156 AQFIQMTSD
+156 TQFIQMTSD

-273 DKTKILKNI
+273 DKTKIVKNI
-282 CIALFVGTCS
+282 CIALFVGTFS

-314 AAIFAMLIYNKLFI
+314 AAIIAMLIYNKLFI
-328 HDENPADEV
+328 HDENPADE
-337 IVEKKKLGIAKTLK
+337 IQVEKKKFGTAKTFK

-374 DLLSNTLVTKFDIPV
+374 ELLNNTLVTKFDMPV

-408 GAVIGGMIQGMSL
+408 GAVIGGLIQGMSFG
-421 SSLMNLLAKTTLNLQ
+421 SLMKLLGKTTLNLQ
-436 KTIVTICC
+436 KTVVTICC
-444 LVAIAMLMN
+444 LVAMAMLMN

-466 LLTGATFPFFAPLIG
+466 LLTGSAFPFFAPLIG

-545 SIAIATAACNME
+545 SIAIATAACDME
-557 GQDGNIMR
+557 GQDGDIMR

-571 IFWILM
+571 VFWILM
-577 NGLIVFLGLHVI
+577 NGLMVFLGLHVI

>member
-1 LELVKRILF
+1 
-10 GTKIQKNTI
+10 
-19 IGTSFII
+19 
-26 LLLKYDGFVRK
+26 
-37 KYYICHQNII
+37 
-47 FTPTTKKT
+47 
-55 MSALISVIPILL
+55 MSAIVSAIPIML

-74 FKVSGYR
+74 FKVSGYK
-81 SAITTLIVTI
+81 SAMTTLAVTI
-91 LLSLFAVPAMS
+91 LLALFAVPEMG
-102 IIPEKYADTSI
+102 IMPEKYAGVSI
-113 LGITLWSI
+113 YGITLWSV

-126 KACFPIILIIICAIF
+126 KACFPIILIIIFAIF
-141 SYNILCETKEVETIK
+141 SYNILCETKEIETIK
-156 AQFIQMTSD
+156 TQFIQMTSD

-192 IPAAILIG
+192 IPAAILIS

-238 SGVATPEELC
+238 SGAATPEELC
-248 EVATFIILQ
+248 EIATFIILQ

-273 DKTKILKNI
+273 DSKKILKNI
-282 CIALFVGTCS
+282 GIALFVGSFS
-292 IIVQFC
+292 IVVQFC
-298 CAHWIGPETP
+298 CAHWIGHETP

-314 AAIFAMLIYNKLFI
+314 AAIIAMLIYDKLFI
-328 HDENPADEV
+328 RKEAEED
-337 IVEKKKLGIAKTLK
+337 IVKVEHKKFGLTKTLK

-374 DLLSNTLVTKFDIPV
+374 ELLSTTLVSKFELPV

-408 GAVIGGMIQGMSL
+408 GAVIGGLIQGLSL
-421 SSLMNLLAKTTLNLQ
+421 GRLIKMLAMTTLNLQ
-436 KTIVTICC
+436 KTVVTICS
-444 LVAIAMLMN
+444 LVAMAMVMN

-466 LLTGATFPFFAPLIG
+466 LLTGAAFPFFAPLIG

-514 GTFFGVT
+514 GTFFGVS

-545 SIAIATAACNME
+545 SIAIATAACDME
-557 GQDGNIMR
+557 GQDGDIMR

-571 IFWILM
+571 VFWILM
-577 NGLIVFLGLHVI
+577 NGLMVFLGLHIF

>member
-1 LELVKRILF
+1 
-10 GTKIQKNTI
+10 
-19 IGTSFII
+19 
-26 LLLKYDGFVRK
+26 
-37 KYYICHQNII
+37 
-47 FTPTTKKT
+47 
-55 MSALISVIPILL
+55 MSALVSVIPIVL

-74 FKVSGYR
+74 FKVSGFK
-81 SAITTLIVTI
+81 SAIVTLVVTI
-91 LLSLFAVPAMS
+91 LLALFAAPALG
-102 IIPEKYADTSI
+102 IIPEKYAEASI
-113 LGITLWSI
+113 YGVTLWSVI
-121 VEGLL
+121 EGFL

-141 SYNILCETKEVETIK
+141 SYNILCETKEIETIK
-156 AQFIQMTSD
+156 TQFIQMTSD
-165 KGLLVLLLTWGL
+165 I
-177 GGVLEGMAGFGTAVA
+177 A

-208 AVICLVAN
+208 AVICLIAN

-238 SGVATPEELC
+238 EGVASPEMLC
-248 EVATFIILQ
+248 EVATFIIIQ
-257 LSLMFFI
+257 LALMFYI

-273 DKTKILKNI
+273 DRTKIMKNI
-282 CIALFVGTCS
+282 TLALFVGTFS

-298 CAHWIGPETP
+298 CAHFIGPETP

-314 AAIFAMLIYNKLFI
+314 AAIIAMLIYNKLFI
-328 HDENPADEV
+328 HDENPSDEV
-337 IVEKKKLGIAKTLK
+337 IVEKKKFGLAKTLK

-365 SSKIVPPVN
+365 SSKIVPSMN
-374 DLLSNTLVTKFDIPV
+374 ELLNKTAVTQFDMPV

-408 GAVIGGMIQGMSL
+408 GAVIGGLIQGL
-421 SSLMNLLAKTTLNLQ
+421 SFGKLMKILAKTTINLQ
-436 KTIVTICC
+436 KTAVTICC
-444 LVAIAMLMN
+444 LVAMAMLMN

-460 IAKGLV
+460 IAEGLV
-466 LLTGATFPFFAPLIG
+466 KLTGKFFPFFAPLIG

-505 ASDLGLVNQ
+505 AGKLGLVNQ
-514 GTFFGVT
+514 STFFGMP
-521 GNETNWLAAANCAG
+521 GSETNWLAAANCAG

-545 SIAIATAACNME
+545 SIAIATAACDME
-557 GQDGNIMR
+557 GQDGDIMR

-577 NGLIVFLGLHVI
+577 NGLMVFLGLNVF

>member
-1 LELVKRILF
+1 
-10 GTKIQKNTI
+10 
-19 IGTSFII
+19 
-26 LLLKYDGFVRK
+26 
-37 KYYICHQNII
+37 
-47 FTPTTKKT
+47 
-55 MSALISVIPILL
+55 MSALVSAVPILL

-74 FKVSGYR
+74 FKVSGYK
-81 SAITTLIVTI
+81 SAIVTLVVTV
-91 LLSLFAVPAMS
+91 LLALFAVPAMG
-102 IIPEKYADTSI
+102 IMPEKFADVSI
-113 LGITLWSI
+113 YGITVWSV

-141 SYNILCETKEVETIK
+141 SYNILCETKEIETIK
-156 AQFIQMTSD
+156 TQFIQMTSD

-192 IPAAILIG
+192 IPAAILIS

-238 SGVATPEELC
+238 SGVASPEELC

-257 LSLMFFI
+257 LALMFYI

-273 DKTKILKNI
+273 DRKKILKNI
-282 CIALFVGTCS
+282 TIALFVGTFS

-298 CAHWIGPETP
+298 CAHFIGPETP

-314 AAIFAMLIYNKLFI
+314 AAICAMLIYNKLFI
-328 HDENPADEV
+328 KDENPADEV
-337 IVEKKKLGIAKTLK
+337 TVERKKFGLTKTLK

-374 DLLSNTLVTKFDIPV
+374 ELLNSTLVTKFDLPV
-389 IGNTFKFGWLS
+389 TGNAFKFGWLS

-408 GAVIGGMIQGMSL
+408 GAVIGGLIQGL
-421 SSLMNLLAKTTLNLQ
+421 SFGKLLRLLAKTTLHLQ
-436 KTIVTICC
+436 KTVVTICC
-444 LVAIAMLMN
+444 LVAMAMLMN

-466 LLTGATFPFFAPLIG
+466 QLTGAVFPFFAPLIG

-505 ASDLGLVNQ
+505 AGDLGLVNQ
-514 GTFFGVT
+514 GTFFGVS

-557 GQDGNIMR
+557 GQDGDIMR
-565 KTMPFA
+565 KTVPFA

-577 NGLIVFLGLHVI
+577 NGLMVFLVLHVF